1 MKADVAVI
9 GGLGLQ
15 LDGRPEEVRTPYG
28 PVQVL
33 PARLQGCDVLF
44 VPRHGEVHLPP
55 HKVNYRGIIWALK
68 ELGATR
74 IISANTVGSMS
85 CHPTGSYFLPK
96 DFLEFTHSRPNTFF
110 EDRAVHV
117 DMSIPYC
124 PELRS
129 CLRSSLLSLGE
140 KPLLGQKPQLG
151 REPSLGQELSE
162 GVYVCTEGPHLESPA
177 QIRMLQQFGDVVGM
191 TGYPEVVLAR
201 EACLCYASLCLVTN
215 PACGL
220 AGAGDLLASD
230 ISEMI
235 RESSE
240 RTLEII
246 SRAVELIPQR
256 RSCRCQEALSGAM
269 I

>member
-1 MKADVAVI
+1 V
-9 GGLGLQ
+9 
-15 LDGRPEEVRTPYG
+15 
-28 PVQVL
+28 
-33 PARLQGCDVLF
+33 
-44 VPRHGEVHLPP
+44 
-55 HKVNYRGIIWALK
+55 
-68 ELGATR
+68 
-74 IISANTVGSMS
+74 ISANTVGSLS

-96 DFLEFTHSRPNTFF
+96 DFVEFTHSRPNTFF

-117 DMSIPYC
+117 DMSSPYC
-124 PELRS
+124 PELQS
-129 CLRSSLLSLGE
+129 CLRSALLSLG
-140 KPLLGQKPQLG
+140 L
-151 REPSLGQELSE
+151 EPSLGQEPYE

-191 TGYPEVVLAR
+191 TGYPEVALAR

-235 RESSE
+235 RKSSE

-256 RSCRCQEALSGAM
+256 RSCRCQGALSGA
-269 I
+269 II

>member
-1 MKADVAVI
+1 MSAEVAVI

-15 LDGRPEEVRTPYG
+15 LDGLPEEVRTPYG

-33 PARLQGCDVLF
+33 PARLKGRDILF
-44 VPRHGEVHLPP
+44 VPRHGEPHLPP

-68 ELGATR
+68 ESGVAR
-74 IISANTVGSMS
+74 VISANTVGSMS
-85 CHPTGSYFLPK
+85 CHPVGSFFLPV
-96 DFLEFTHSRPNTFF
+96 DFVEFTHSRPNTFF

-129 CLRSSLLSLGE
+129 CLKSSLLSLG
-140 KPLLGQKPQLG
+140 QKP
-151 REPSLGQELSE
+151 SA

-177 QIRMLQQFGDVVGM
+177 QIRMLRQVGDVVGM
-191 TGYPEVVLAR
+191 TGYPEVALAR

-220 AGAGDLLASD
+220 AGTGDLLASD
-230 ISEMI
+230 ISDMI
-235 RESSE
+235 KKSSE
-240 RTLEII
+240 RILEII
-246 SRAVELIPQR
+246 CRAVELIPSR
-256 RSCRCQEALSGAM
+256 RSCRCLEALSGA
-269 I
+269 II